1 MPKHEINTQKT
12 IRTPDSPLSC
22 LCQVCIRGCYLSSK
36 QIPAVS
42 VPHSCVHRHQ
52 EEASDDA
59 PQPPP
64 VPKNTSLHHFSHG
77 FYLAVACA
85 EIVVPEIFKGWSQSR
100 PSNKPGVWVSW
111 CGAWWCVSFKLCS
124 WGGQRG
130 AETVRCAWMPCW
142 EVWARFFPAASEA
155 QERLYPRA
163 ALNALN
169 FEAAE
174 VCSFLCFSY
183 QL

>member
-1 MPKHEINTQKT
+1 MPVT
-12 IRTPDSPLSC
+12 
-22 LCQVCIRGCYLSSK
+22 
-36 QIPAVS
+36 
-42 VPHSCVHRHQ
+42 HSCVHRYQ

-85 EIVVPEIFKGWSQSR
+85 EIAVPEIFKGWSQSR

-111 CGAWWCVSFKLCS
+111 CGASDDVFHLSFAAEEDR
-124 WGGQRG
+124 GGLKQPGVRG
-130 AETVRCAWMPCW
+130 CLAEK
-142 EVWARFFPAASEA
+142 FGPAASEA
-155 QERLYPRA
+155 QERLCPRA